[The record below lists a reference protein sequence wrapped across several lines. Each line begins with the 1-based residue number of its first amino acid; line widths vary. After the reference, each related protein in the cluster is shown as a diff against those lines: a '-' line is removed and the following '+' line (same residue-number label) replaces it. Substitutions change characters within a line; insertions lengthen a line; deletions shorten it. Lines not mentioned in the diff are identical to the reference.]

1 MQQGTRGREPVAQAA
16 HVGPRER
23 LQSIADQNPLA
34 WRLRRQ
40 GWPSKREVWMSL
52 LWVYIGFAAG
62 VLMLVLLLARAV
74 GNSQRRRIAARQ
86 RRYR

>member
-1 MQQGTRGREPVAQAA
+1 
-16 HVGPRER
+16 
-23 LQSIADQNPLA
+23 
-34 WRLRRQ
+34 
-40 GWPSKREVWMSL
+40 MSL